1 MSYVRPRTIY
11 LSSENI
17 DYFRSSDRN
26 SVYLSE
32 TLVPEE
38 GYSLAYGISSIG
50 FNATAMNIS
59 EKLGNN
65 RLSFYLEYDS
75 SKIEYTMDPT
85 PGWDES
91 SSDPPFT
98 FNPAAPN
105 QFKPITVDL
114 VVPDGHYTFEQLL
127 KYLTGND
134 ISVHGR
140 PFVIPSGYCI
150 NLQKNRQSTTN
161 ILPIIFWWKLTE
173 SGYKIEY
180 ESIDDQAVYGRYTD
194 GSFGSTTY
202 YELEQIQPK
211 LVNITIIPNAQKPR
225 LFEILFT
232 NYNTSYENIPI
243 STPTH
248 IRAHGMNPPLGVCFS
263 INTNIS
269 PSAMLPG
276 TNDIFPL
283 KFLDTF
289 DALGV
294 NVKELGNE
302 QIYDT
307 AAGIFPD
314 QKYNFG
320 KYVAY
325 YQPTL
330 DPVYVDVNISLPN
343 NSMDESGSKNILTR
357 IFTLGSKEGNTSYFR
372 AWSNPKMTL
381 LTGLSSVSN
390 ITIDLQS
397 QDNRWDFF
405 NLEYSIEIL
414 VVEVEDVKDEN
425 SLNHI
430 SLPPTDAISS
440 TSDAVG
446 NSSYRPLPTTHF
458 SPYRSANLQIN
469 KRTKFM

>member
-26 SVYLSE
+26 SVYLTD
-32 TLVPEE
+32 TLVPDE

-75 SKIEYTMDPT
+75 SAITHEMVKNPTYNPGLDPEWIFT
-85 PGWDES
+85 PTVS
-91 SSDPPFT
+91 
-98 FNPAAPN
+98 N
-105 QFKPITVDL
+105 QFKPITVDIII
-114 VVPDGHYTFEQLL
+114 PDGHYTFEQLL
-127 KYLTGND
+127 LYL
-134 ISVHGR
+134 SGR
-140 PFVIPSGYCI
+140 DPLGHPSFLIPSGYCY
-150 NLQKNRQSTTN
+150 NLQKNQKSLENIVSLIFSWKMTTA
-161 ILPIIFWWKLTE
+161 
-173 SGYKIEY
+173 GYQ
-180 ESIDDQAVYGRYTD
+180 IDLLVTD
-194 GSFGSTTY
+194 VAIKGIYDDGTPGTIDFY
-202 YELEQIQPK
+202 QLEQIQPR
-211 LVNITIIPNAQKPR
+211 LVSVTIIPTTRKPR

-243 STPTH
+243 STPPH
-248 IRAHGMNPPLGVCFS
+248 IRAEGFNPPRGICFS
-263 INTNIS
+263 IKTDIS
-269 PSAMLPG
+269 PASL
-276 TNDIFPL
+276 
-283 KFLDTF
+283 
-289 DALGV
+289 V
-294 NVKELGNE
+294 NGNE
-302 QIYDT
+302 IYPLIWLDVTDIDIKEIGNERIYDT
-307 AAGIFPD
+307 SAGIFPD
-314 QKYNFG
+314 KTYNFG
-320 KYVAY
+320 NYKAY

-343 NSMDESGSKNILTR
+343 VSMDEKGTKNILTR

-397 QDNRWDFF
+397 QDDRWDFF
-405 NLEYSIEIL
+405 NLEYSIELL
-414 VVEVEDVKDEN
+414 VVEVEDVKDET
-425 SLNHI
+425 SLNQI

-458 SPYRSANLQIN
+458 TPYRSANLQIN

>member
-26 SVYLSE
+26 SVYLTD
-32 TLVPEE
+32 TLVPDD

-75 SKIEYTMDPT
+75 STITHEMIKNPTFIPGIEPE
-85 PGWDES
+85 WI
-91 SSDPPFT
+91 
-98 FNPAAPN
+98 FNPTAPN
-105 QFKPITVDL
+105 QFKPITVDIII
-114 VVPDGHYTFEQLL
+114 PDGHYTFEELL
-127 KYLTGND
+127 SFL
-134 ISVHGR
+134 SGR
-140 PFVIPSGYCI
+140 DPLGHPSFLIPSGYCYD
-150 NLQKNRQSTTN
+150 LQKNQKGLEN
-161 ILPIIFWWKLTE
+161 ILSLIFSWKTMTSGSKT
-173 SGYKIEY
+173 SGYQIDLLVADAKIKGIYDE
-180 ESIDDQAVYGRYTD
+180 GLP
-194 GSFGSTTY
+194 GTTTFY
-202 YELEQIQPK
+202 QLEQIQPK
-211 LVNITIIPNAQKPR
+211 LVSVTIIPTARKPR

-248 IRAHGMNPPLGVCFS
+248 IRAEGINPPLGICFS
-263 INTNIS
+263 IKTDIS
-269 PSAMLPG
+269 PAALVGDEIS
-276 TNDIFPL
+276 PL
-283 KFLDTF
+283 EWLDVT
-289 DALGV
+289 DV
-294 NVKELGNE
+294 NIKELGNE

-307 AAGIFPD
+307 SAGIFPD

-320 KYVAY
+320 NYKAY

-330 DPVYVDVNISLPN
+330 DPVYVNINISLPN
-343 NSMDESGSKNILTR
+343 VSMDEKGTKNILTR

-381 LTGLSSVSN
+381 LTGLSSISN

-397 QDNRWDFF
+397 QDDRWDFF
-405 NLEYSIEIL
+405 NLEYSIELL
-414 VVEVEDVKDEN
+414 VVEIEDVKDDS
-425 SLNHI
+425 SLTQI
-430 SLPPTDAISS
+430 SLPPTDAIST

-446 NSSYRPLPTTHF
+446 NSSYRPLPSTHF
-458 SPYRSANLQIN
+458 SPYRNANLQIN